1 MATVTGVTEE
11 TTVTMETAS
20 QRAIFEAS
28 KEKHAPSLIAVCVCV
43 KERCVSPLSRVSCTD
58 NETLTVGSPLCLYSA
73 VYALNTL
80 PGQFIP
86 KNYKGLFLKTV
97 AFGLDFNAQ

>member
-28 KEKHAPSLIAVCVCV
+28 KEKHAPSLIAACARGKSAVFSCLTCMCVCV
-43 KERCVSPLSRVSCTD
+43 SICVCMSLTD
-58 NETLTVGSPLCLYSA
+58 NETLTVGWPPC
-73 VYALNTL
+73 VYMVPFTHEV
-80 PGQFIP
+80 G
-86 KNYKGLFLKTV
+86 
-97 AFGLDFNAQ
+97 

>member
-43 KERCVSPLSRVSCTD
+43 CVCVCACVRACVRARCVFLSHVCPAPMKTHTNCRRGHMCVC
-58 NETLTVGSPLCLYSA
+58 VYGA
-73 VYALNTL
+73 VYALKSL
-80 PGQFIP
+80 SGQ
-86 KNYKGLFLKTV
+86 YYVLFKR
-97 AFGLDFNAQ
+97 Q